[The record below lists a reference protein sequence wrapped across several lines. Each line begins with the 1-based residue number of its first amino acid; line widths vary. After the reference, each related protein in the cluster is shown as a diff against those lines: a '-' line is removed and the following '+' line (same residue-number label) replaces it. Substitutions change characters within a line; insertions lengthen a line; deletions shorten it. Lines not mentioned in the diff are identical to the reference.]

1 MSKFRSRR
9 FFLTALTS
17 TLATPLFANAPERSL
32 RPQLRPDSLGKQPV
46 KTIEELIKAANLN
59 GDVAFS
65 VVEISSGKVLEQH
78 GTTTGL
84 PPASVSKAVTALYA
98 LDALGPNHRF
108 QTRVVATKPIENG
121 VLKGD
126 LILVGGADP
135 TLNTDHLGDLVKTL
149 VTAGLKRVEG
159 RFLVYGGALPF
170 AETIDPEQPSHV
182 GYSPAISGICLNF
195 NRVYFDWK
203 KTANGYETAMEARS
217 AKHRPPVR
225 VARVSLT
232 DRKAPIFAYSAKNGK
247 DNWTVARHALN
258 KAGGR
263 WLPTRQPEI
272 YAGEVFRWHA
282 QTQGVS
288 LPSPQKTTSFPRGE
302 ALASHTSEPLTNVL
316 RDMLKYSTNVTAEMV
331 GLAATL
337 ARGTYAA
344 SLRASGAQMS
354 EWAAERLGMTQA
366 KFLDHSGLS
375 DRSRM
380 HASELALALAALQ
393 RKEILHPILKPIT
406 LKHENGSPNKAHPI
420 TVNAK
425 TGTLNFVSGLA
436 GYMESATGEEMA
448 FAIFAADTDTRSKL
462 TRNQR
467 ERPRGAKSWNSRA
480 KKLQQKLIERW
491 GLVYAS

>member
-1 MSKFRSRR
+1 MSNFLSRR

-17 TLATPLFANAPERSL
+17 TVATPLFANAPERSL
-32 RPQLRPDSLGKQPV
+32 RPHLRPESLGKQPV
-46 KTIEELIKAANLN
+46 KTVEELIEAANLN

-65 VVEISSGKVLEQH
+65 VVEIGTGKVLEQH
-78 GTTTGL
+78 GITTGL

-108 QTRVVATKPIENG
+108 KTRVVATKPIENG
-121 VLKGD
+121 VLRGD

-135 TLNTDHLGDLVKTL
+135 TLSTDHLGELVQTL
-149 VTAGLKRVEG
+149 ATAGLKRVEG

-170 AETIDPEQPSHV
+170 AETIDPEQPPHV

-203 KTANGYETAMEARS
+203 KTVDGYDTAMEARS
-217 AKHRPPVR
+217 AKHRPPVH

-232 DRKAPIFAYSAKNGK
+232 DNKTPIFAYSAKNGK

-263 WLPTRQPEI
+263 WLPMRQPEI
-272 YAGEVFRWHA
+272 YAGEVLRWHA
-282 QTQGVS
+282 RARGIT

-302 ALASHTSEPLTNVL
+302 TLATHSSGPLTDVL

-331 GLAATL
+331 GLSATL

-344 SLRASGAQMS
+344 SLRASGQYMS
-354 EWAAERLGMTQA
+354 EWAAERLGMAQA
-366 KFLDHSGLS
+366 KFMDHSGLS

-380 HASELALALAALQ
+380 DAGELALALAAFQ

-406 LKHENGSPNKAHPI
+406 LKHENGSPNKDHPI
-420 TVNAK
+420 NVYAK

-436 GYMESATGEEMA
+436 GYLESSQGEEMA

-462 TRNQR
+462 TRDQR